1 MNNSITKEFQK
12 LVDINTPI
20 IVIED
25 YDFARV
31 DDQIKKAIRFG
42 KIEEWNP
49 ATGDTIFDNK
59 EQRNPSSYVD

>member
-1 MNNSITKEFQK
+1 MNNTITKEFQK

-49 ATGDTIFDNK
+49 TK
-59 EQRNPSSYVD
+59 R